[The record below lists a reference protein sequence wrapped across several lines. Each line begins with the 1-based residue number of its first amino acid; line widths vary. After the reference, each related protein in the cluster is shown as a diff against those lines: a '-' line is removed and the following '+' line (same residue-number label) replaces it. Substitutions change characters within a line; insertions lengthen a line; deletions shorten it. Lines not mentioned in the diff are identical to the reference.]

1 VEEETSS
8 LKYAAINGTIR
19 TAPVQHSTHE
29 SIKNQCWKHQ
39 SKISAGSVN
48 SYFKQHQYQCAE
60 YQQPVHRASTCK
72 AFSVYKQSA
81 KCQRPMH
88 TASTTIERNINVN
101 ALIVNINA

>member
-1 VEEETSS
+1 MEEETSS

-72 AFSVYKQSA
+72 AFS
-81 KCQRPMH
+81 
-88 TASTTIERNINVN
+88 
-101 ALIVNINA
+101 